1 MQYGIYC
8 HGKTQTFGNI
18 YALYL
23 YEWEYFFTLVGG
35 DRKHRYGVSRGKSFL
50 SLTIPITFISI
61 IVLVSLASTILYMY
75 VQRRRRNAE
84 GQGNY

>member
-1 MQYGIYC
+1 MEKLKHLEIFMHFIC
-8 HGKTQTFGNI
+8 MNGNI
-18 YALYL
+18 
-23 YEWEYFFTLVGG
+23 FSLVGG

-84 GQGNY
+84 GHGNY